1 MSLFEAVR
9 LAWRR
14 LGANPLRTAL
24 TALGVVIGVAAV
36 VSLLAVG
43 QGAQR
48 QLTARI
54 ASLGTNLVS
63 VQAGA
68 AFSGGVRGSA
78 GSAATL
84 TRDDADAL
92 GRLPGVTA
100 VAPELSVGN
109 ALVTAGRTNTTTTVT
124 GTTPGESVVRG
135 YHIQIGAFLSQHEV
149 AAGLRVAVLGPTTVS
164 DLGLTPRSAVG
175 TTVDVNGIPFTVVG
189 VTQPKGSAGIG
200 DADDVVFVP
209 ISAAVDRLTGAAN
222 LRAIGVS
229 VAGRDRIGLVMAEID
244 QDLRIRHQLGPTD
257 ADDFSQVSQDQ
268 LLQVADD
275 QASTL
280 RNFLIGIAAIALVV
294 GGIGIANTMMVS
306 VRERT
311 REIGTRKAIGARRRD
326 ISRQFVVEAVMVS
339 VGGAV
344 LGAGIG
350 ALAAGAVGRSVNVS
364 ATPSLVGVS
373 LAFGSAVLVGVLAGY
388 WPARQ
393 AARLD
398 PVQALR
404 YE

>member
-1 MSLFEAVR
+1 M
-9 LAWRR
+9 
-14 LGANPLRTAL
+14 
-24 TALGVVIGVAAV
+24 
-36 VSLLAVG
+36 
-43 QGAQR
+43 
-48 QLTARI
+48 
-54 ASLGTNLVS
+54 
-63 VQAGA
+63 
-68 AFSGGVRGSA
+68 
-78 GSAATL
+78 
-84 TRDDADAL
+84 
-92 GRLPGVTA
+92 
-100 VAPELSVGN
+100 GN
-109 ALVTAGRTNTTTTVT
+109 ALVTAGRANTTTTVT
-124 GTTPGESVVRG
+124 GTTPDEALVRG
-135 YHIQIGAFLSQHEV
+135 YHIQVGAFLSEHEV
-149 AAGLRVAVLGPTTVS
+149 ATGLRVAVLGSSTVS
-164 DLGLTPRSAVG
+164 DLGLTPGSAVG
-175 TTVDVNGIPFTVVG
+175 TTVDVNGIPFAVVG
-189 VTQPKGSAGIG
+189 VTAPKGSAGIG
-200 DADDVVFVP
+200 NADDVVFVP
-209 ISAAVDRLTGAAN
+209 ISAATDRLTGTGT

-229 VAGRDRIGLVMAEID
+229 VDGRDRIGMVMAEIG
-244 QDLRIRHQLGPTD
+244 QELRARHQLGPAD

-339 VGGAV
+339 LAGAV
-344 LGAGIG
+344 LGVGVG
-350 ALAAGAVGRSVNVS
+350 ALAAGAVGRSVNVAAAPSLAGVGLAFAS
-364 ATPSLVGVS
+364 ATV
-373 LAFGSAVLVGVLAGY
+373 VGVLAGY

>member
-1 MSLFEAVR
+1 MRFTEAVR
-9 LAWRR
+9 LAWHR

-24 TALGVVIGVAAV
+24 TTLGVVIGVAAV
-36 VSLLAVG
+36 VALLAVG
-43 QGAQR
+43 QGAQQ

-54 ASLGTNLVS
+54 TSLGTNLVS

-68 AFSGGVRGSA
+68 AFSGGIRGGA
-78 GSAATL
+78 GSATTL
-84 TRDDADAL
+84 TRDDAEAL
-92 GRLPGVTA
+92 ARLSGVAA

-109 ALVTAGRTNTTTTVT
+109 ALVTAGRANTTTTVT
-124 GTTPGESVVRG
+124 GTTPDEALVRG
-135 YHIQIGAFLSQHEV
+135 YHIQVGAFLSEHEV
-149 AAGLRVAVLGPTTVS
+149 ATGLRVAVLGSSTVS
-164 DLGLTPRSAVG
+164 DLGLTPGSAVG
-175 TTVDVNGIPFTVVG
+175 TTVDVNGIPFAVVG
-189 VTQPKGSAGIG
+189 VTAPKGSAGIG
-200 DADDVVFVP
+200 NADDVVFVP
-209 ISAAVDRLTGAAN
+209 ISAATDRLTGTGT

-229 VAGRDRIGLVMAEID
+229 VDGRDRIGMVMAEIG
-244 QDLRIRHQLGPTD
+244 QELRARHQLGPAD

-339 VGGAV
+339 LAGAV
-344 LGAGIG
+344 LGVGVG
-350 ALAAGAVGRSVNVS
+350 ALAAGAVGRSVNVAAAPSLAGVGLAFAS
-364 ATPSLVGVS
+364 ATV
-373 LAFGSAVLVGVLAGY
+373 VGVLAGY